1 MLKFFAMGGYAAYVW
16 PSYAL
21 TALAVTLNIFWAR
34 SALANARREA
44 LRRLAGA
51 RPAAPIRYEIGS

>member
-1 MLKFFAMGGYAAYVW
+1 MMKFFAMGGYAVYVW

-21 TALAVTLNIFWAR
+21 TAVAVILNVLWAR
-34 SALANARREA
+34 SALRTARREA

-51 RPAAPIRYEIGS
+51 RPAATVPYEVRT